1 MKLDETNIEGLFKCD
16 PVSQID
22 KGKKENIQSVKIG
35 NNVICIRFLFSVK
48 DRPSRK
54 HCTTWFAS
62 YDLVKLTRALE
73 FLWISRVKADKGRYI
88 YIYRREETNACC
100 KNYIIFDEL

>member
-1 MKLDETNIEGLFKCD
+1 MRPTAKYDASYLPLVILIFYQSEISSYFQIVENVENIVTIIRYLWMKLDETNIEGLFKCD

-54 HCTTWFAS
+54 HRTTW
-62 YDLVKLTRALE
+62 
-73 FLWISRVKADKGRYI
+73 
-88 YIYRREETNACC
+88 
-100 KNYIIFDEL
+100 

>member
-22 KGKKENIQSVKIG
+22 RGKKENIQSVKIG
-35 NNVICIRFLFSVK
+35 YNVIFLFSVK

-54 HCTTWFAS
+54 HCT
-62 YDLVKLTRALE
+62 
-73 FLWISRVKADKGRYI
+73 I
-88 YIYRREETNACC
+88 
-100 KNYIIFDEL
+100 